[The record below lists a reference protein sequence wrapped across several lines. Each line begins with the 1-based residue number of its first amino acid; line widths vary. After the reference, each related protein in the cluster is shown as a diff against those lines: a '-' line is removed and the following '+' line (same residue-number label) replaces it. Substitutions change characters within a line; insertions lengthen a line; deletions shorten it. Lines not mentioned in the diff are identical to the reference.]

1 MTTVRRATR
10 ADIPQL
16 AATLAS
22 AFDGYPWTDW
32 AVPAD
37 NHQGRLETIFT
48 HDLTDMGLAHGETWT
63 TDDAASVAVWIPPK
77 EQQTAEIDWEAHGE
91 RVMPL
96 FGDRLARIEAGD
108 ALIMPLRPRRPCWY
122 LATLGTR
129 PERQGEGLARA
140 VLAPVLAR
148 CDAEGLPALTETT
161 TPENVRFYER
171 LGFTVLHQVTLPEDG
186 PPLWIL
192 WREPQTEGG
201 AGTADHRPST

>member
-1 MTTVRRATR
+1 MPTIRRAGR
-10 ADIPQL
+10 DDISLL

-32 AVPAD
+32 AVPED
-37 NHQGRLETIFT
+37 DHQSRLEAIFT
-48 HDLTDMGLAHGETWT
+48 HDMADMGLAHDEVWM

-77 EQQTAEIDWEAHGE
+77 EQQTAEIDWEAHGQ
-91 RVMPL
+91 RVVPL

-108 ALIMPLRPRRPCWY
+108 ALIMPLRPKRSCWY

-129 PERQGEGLARA
+129 PDRQGEGLGRA

-148 CDAEGLPALTETT
+148 CDAEGFPALTETT
-161 TPENVRFYER
+161 TLENVRFYER
-171 LGFTVLHQVTLPEDG
+171 LGFVVLHEVTLPEDG

-192 WREPQTEGG
+192 WREPQSASDT
-201 AGTADHRPST
+201 